1 MDPQL
6 VAAILII
13 ILYPVGF
20 WVAKTG
26 GRPLIGIP
34 VLLLFV
40 ASSIYLLVSSWH
52 LFLMIIGGG
61 ILILFGTAGFDTALK
76 ARKASKGIPYLMLF
90 IGFIAVGGGIYILI
104 LSIIRCL
111 E

>member
-40 ASSIYLLVSSWH
+40 ASSIYLLVNSWL
-52 LFLMIIGGG
+52 LFLMILGGG
-61 ILILFGTAGFDTALK
+61 ILILFGTAGFSAFRE
-76 ARKASKGIPYLMLF
+76 ARKVHFMLF
-90 IGFIAVGGGIYILI
+90 IDFIAVAGGIYLLI

-111 E
+111 A